1 MSDKRQLLRA
11 LDLLQDL
18 ALNVVQPTTLRVK
31 SPPPGSRTPWL
42 LAGWFEFP
50 AVDVTYDDILLILR
64 QWDSRATRAA
74 IGSQRL
80 SRIQVRYTTSRGKGG
95 EYTLAEIGPWTS
107 TISRAV
113 ERVGLRDESHGQ
125 DREALVVRYG
135 LEGDTSEIDALVV
148 WLSPQE
154 WSSRWQRVTGLP
166 ERPKPRVKAKPKAKT
181 KPKAKPRAKAKA
193 KTKARSK
200 RK

>member
-1 MSDKRQLLRA
+1 MSEKRQLLRA

-18 ALNVVQPTTLRVK
+18 AFNVVQPTLLHIKT
-31 SPPPGSRTPWL
+31 PPPSSRTPWL
-42 LAGWFEFP
+42 LAGWFAFP
-50 AVDVTYDDILLILR
+50 GVDIAYDDILLVLR
-64 QWDSRATRAA
+64 QWDSRATRSA

-113 ERVGLRDESHGQ
+113 ERVGIRDESHGR
-125 DREALVVRYG
+125 DREPLVERYG
-135 LEGDTSEIDALVV
+135 REGDTSEIDALIV
-148 WLSPQE
+148 WLSPLE
-154 WSSRWQRVTGLP
+154 WSARWQRVTGLP
-166 ERPKPRVKAKPKAKT
+166 KAKKSKSRVKKTKSKAK
-181 KPKAKPRAKAKA
+181 
-193 KTKARSK
+193 